1 MTRIFI
7 SDTPGFGWRWGYVK
21 HRLAQ
26 WRRRSQARHELRSM
40 SDATLRDLGLT
51 RYDAARESS
60 KPFWMA

>member
-7 SDTPGFGWRWGYVK
+7 SNMPGFGWRWGYVK

-26 WRRRSQARHELRSM
+26 WRRRSQARHELHGM
-40 SDATLRDLGLT
+40 SDASLRDLGLT
-51 RYDAARESS
+51 RCDVARESS

>member
-1 MTRIFI
+1 MTKIFI

-26 WRRRSQARHELRSM
+26 WRRRSRARHELHSL

-51 RYDAARESS
+51 RSDAARESS
-60 KPFWMA
+60 KPVWMV